1 MLEKKLSQDYL
12 AQREQLHSQI
22 WKIADKL
29 RGAVEGWD
37 FKQYVIGTLF
47 YRFISENFTNF
58 MNGDEESVN
67 YTTFNDKDIS
77 KELIEDAILS
87 KGYFIYPSQ
96 LFCNIFK
103 NARQNKNLNID
114 LANIFKSI
122 ENSANGYESEKNI
135 KGLFEDFDPSN
146 KKLGKTVH
154 EKNLKLIELL
164 SGINDFNFMGF
175 KSDFQIDIFGDAYE
189 YLISNYASNAGK
201 SGGEFFTPQTVSKLV
216 AKLAIGEQKEVKRIY
231 DPACGSGSLLLQ
243 VSKQLGYIPINGFYG
258 QEINHTTYNLARMNM
273 ILHDINYSKFNFA
286 LDNTLIA
293 PHFKNDIP
301 FDVIVSNPPYSI
313 EWAGEDDPTL
323 LNDERFSKAGKL
335 APKSKADFAFVLH
348 SLHYLSNTG
357 KAAIVCFPGIFYRGG
372 SEQVIRKYLIDNNYV
387 ESVISLPSNLFFGT
401 GISTTILVL
410 AKNKTETK
418 TQFIDASSLFKKDGV
433 NNILTEENI
442 DEILSMF
449 KDKKDVEFVAKTVDN
464 SYIAEMD
471 YNLSVNTYV
480 EAKSTEEIIDIEVLE
495 SKIANNFKEINRL
508 NSEIQEQIKMI
519 KDIKSNNGEKNG

>member
-1 MLEKKLSQDYL
+1 MSEKTISQNYL
-12 AQREQLHSQI
+12 AQRDQLHSQI
-22 WKIADKL
+22 WKIADDL

-37 FKQYVIGTLF
+37 FKQYVLGTLF
-47 YRFISENFTNF
+47 YRFISENFTKF
-58 MNGDEESVN
+58 MNGDDESIN
-67 YTTFNDKDIS
+67 YETVEDHIIPKD
-77 KELIEDAILS
+77 LIEDAVRS
-87 KGYFIYPSQ
+87 KGFFIYPSQ
-96 LFCNIFK
+96 LFCNVVK
-103 NARQNKNLNID
+103 NATNNKDLNTD
-114 LANIFKSI
+114 LANIFKAI
-122 ENSANGYESEKNI
+122 ENSASGYESEKNI

-146 KKLGKTVH
+146 KKLGKTVAD
-154 EKNLKLIELL
+154 KNLKLVKLL
-164 SGINDFNFMGF
+164 NGINDFNFSGF
-175 KSDFQIDIFGDAYE
+175 ESDEQIDIFGDAYE
-189 YLISNYASNAGK
+189 YLISNYASSAGK
-201 SGGEFFTPQTVSKLV
+201 SGGEFFTPQSVSKLV
-216 AKLAIGEQKEVKRIY
+216 AKLAIGEQTNVNRLY

-243 VSKQLGYIPINGFYG
+243 ASKQLGHVPLNGFYG

-273 ILHDINYSKFNFA
+273 FLHNINYNKFNFA
-286 LDNTLIA
+286 LDNTLTH
-293 PHFKNDIP
+293 PHFKEEIP
-301 FDVIVSNPPYSI
+301 FDVIVSNPPYSVK
-313 EWAGEDDPTL
+313 WAGEDDPTL
-323 LNDERFSKAGKL
+323 LNDERFSGAGKL

-348 SLHYLSNTG
+348 ALHYLSNKG

-372 SEQVIRKYLIDNNYV
+372 AEQVIRKYLVENNYV

-418 TQFIDASSLFKKDGV
+418 TQFIDASSLFKKDGI

-449 KDKKDVEFVAKTVDN
+449 KDKKDVEFIAKTVDN

-495 SKIANNFKEINRL
+495 SKIENNFKEINRL

-519 KDIKSNNGEKNG
+519 KDIKSKKEFI